1 MKIHTIHVRAIKA
14 LSYRL
19 DQAVMIGEKI
29 RTIKRKRGMNTEEE
43 EDTCNELFNDIMKRY
58 KLR

>member
-1 MKIHTIHVRAIKA
+1 
-14 LSYRL
+14 
-19 DQAVMIGEKI
+19 MIREKI
-29 RTIKRKRGMNTEEE
+29 RAIKRKRGMNTEEE